1 LCERAEDVV
10 TCGRRY
16 CHRGGWQ
23 SWKQGQ
29 NASKLKFL
37 DENLDFSIIQQK
49 EVRPFAPLIHHYKR
63 KVSANARNF
72 LSLTDGDI
80 TIVEGENDGSKGK
93 TLVKYNFRRY
103 GTGPFL
109 TRDTKMSKKPE
120 ARDFGALKL
129 VIIVR
134 VSLRVIIL

>member
-1 LCERAEDVV
+1 MCERAEDVV

-29 NASKLKFL
+29 NASKLKFP
-37 DENLDFSIIQQK
+37 DENLDFSIVQHT
-49 EVRPFAPLIHHYKR
+49 EVAPLIPLIHHYKR
-63 KVSANARNF
+63 KVSANARHL
-72 LSLTDGDI
+72 LSLADGDI
-80 TIVEGENDGSKGK
+80 TIVEGENDVSKGK

-129 VIIVR
+129 
-134 VSLRVIIL
+134 

>member
-37 DENLDFSIIQQK
+37 DENLDFSIVQHT
-49 EVRPFAPLIHHYKR
+49 EVAPLIPLIHHYKR

-109 TRDTKMSKKPE
+109 
-120 ARDFGALKL
+120 
-129 VIIVR
+129 R
-134 VSLRVIIL
+134 VSPPRPLKTLFKINRCIMIGRPCQRRKK

>member
-1 LCERAEDVV
+1 MCERAEDVV

-29 NASKLKFL
+29 NASKLKFP
-37 DENLDFSIIQQK
+37 DENLEIFLIQQK
-49 EVRPFAPLIHHYKR
+49 EVRPFAPLIHHCKR
-63 KVSANARNF
+63 NVLAKAPHL
-72 LSLTDGDI
+72 LSLNDGDI

-103 GTGPFL
+103 GTGSFL
-109 TRDTKMSKKPE
+109 TRDTKMSKKHK

-129 VIIVR
+129 VR
-134 VSLRVIIL
+134 SNDA